1 MKKDLYIINEIS
13 RMREMMGFG
22 DLKHSTKKYINESIN
37 GNTKYLLTEAVVPK
51 DEWISILYKAITGD
65 DSFSER
71 FGKSVSDEWDAGARQ
86 LADVL
91 EREGLDDIGRL
102 QEFIARGKGI
112 DKSLVDSE
120 MIDQAL
126 KLYFKNNP
134 SIAENILKH
143 SARFKRS
150 ILNSKDFINILGASN
165 TQLADNLRFLINYFD
180 LISTA
185 DALALKPDLDNI
197 MTTFKNSGLDLNDPN
212 INVILK
218 DLEDFSKTIDSM
230 DATTRP
236 TDVDPNAA
244 YIPSLAT
251 NKTKAD
257 IDAENAARAAEEK
270 IKKDLDDAQTVK
282 DEAEER
288 FRLNAEEGLE
298 NALLKLK
305 SHPDWPKA
313 WSPWQKLL
321 EKLGLGGEAAAYLT
335 RAENLL
341 NGSNL
346 NTYEDFVNSALFRDL
361 SNELIDK
368 AKLRKGGKGSTKAS
382 IDNATGLI
390 ASIKKF
396 LGEIPVVGVLFKAG
410 AKISTF
416 LVRVG
421 GFLVGLTILL
431 WGINHIWDLGDMWRD
446 TKDWA
451 WDTPAGSYLFGDAN
465 TDKEYCLRQIEG
477 YYEIPEDVRVKLLG
491 TPITCSNL
499 DKDNYAT
506 FISNIKYLKGG
517 SVMDDA
523 FNTVTKKDR
532 FEVTI
537 GGNKLEYEIGGGST
551 PPTPSPTPPTTT
563 PSRTYTNTKA
573 DFIRWVNDNHPGKY
587 GSDYEWDGT
596 AGYYYPSGGNEGNA
610 MTFSSSGWE

>member
-22 DLKHSTKKYINESIN
+22 DLKHITKKYINESIN

-102 QEFIARGKGI
+102 QDFIARGKGI

-134 SIAENILKH
+134 SIAEEILKN

-165 TQLADNLRFLINYFD
+165 TQLADNLRFLINYFT
-180 LISTA
+180 LTSVA
-185 DALALKPDLDNI
+185 DGLALKPDLDNI
-197 MTTFKNSGLDLNDPN
+197 ITTFKNSGLDLNDPN
-212 INVILK
+212 ISEILK

-230 DATTRP
+230 DATARP
-236 TDVDPNAA
+236 TDVNPNAA

-257 IDAENAARAAEEK
+257 IDAENAAREAELK
-270 IKKDLDDAQTVK
+270 RQKDIDDAQTVK

-288 FRLNAEEGLE
+288 FRLDAEEGLE

-313 WSPWQKLL
+313 WSPWQKLM
-321 EKLGLGGEAAAYLT
+321 EKLGMGDAAAYIT
-335 RAENLL
+335 RAENVL

-346 NTYEDFVNSALFRDL
+346 NTYEDFVNSQLFRTL
-361 SNELIDK
+361 ETELMNRASKRK
-368 AKLRKGGKGSTKAS
+368 AGKGSSKS
-382 IDNATGLI
+382 NIDNATGIL

-396 LGEIPVVGVLFKAG
+396 FGELPFIGRIAKTSSKVVGRVIATI
-410 AKISTF
+410 ISVA
-416 LVRVG
+416 L
-421 GFLVGLTILL
+421 IY
-431 WGINHIWDLGDMWRD
+431 WIIDNIWDIGDIARD
-446 TKDWA
+446 LKDWA
-451 WDTPAGSYLFGDAN
+451 WDTKAGSYLFGDPN
-465 TDKEYCLRQIEG
+465 TDKEFCLRQIEG
-477 YYEIPEDVRVKLLG
+477 YYEIPEDDRVKLLG

-517 SVMDDA
+517 SVMDGSG
-523 FNTVTKKDR
+523 NTVTKKDR

-537 GGNKLEYEIGGGST
+537 GGKKLEYEIGGGST

-563 PSRTYTNTKA
+563 PSGTYTNTQD
-573 DFIRWVNDNHPGKY
+573 DFIRWVNANHPGKY
-587 GSDYEWDGT
+587 GSDYEWEGT
-596 AGYYYPSGGNEGNA
+596 AGYYYPSGGTTGNA
-610 MTFSSSGWE
+610 MTFSSSGWQ